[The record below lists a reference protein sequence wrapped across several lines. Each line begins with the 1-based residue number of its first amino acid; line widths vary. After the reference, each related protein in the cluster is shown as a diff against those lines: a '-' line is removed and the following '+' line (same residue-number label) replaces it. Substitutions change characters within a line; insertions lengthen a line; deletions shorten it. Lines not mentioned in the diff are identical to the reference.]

1 MTEAKVSY
9 SESIEEIEE
18 ILSRIE
24 QGDLDVDELT
34 ENVQRV
40 TSLLKLCR
48 KKLRTTEGEI
58 NKILENQD

>member
-48 KKLRTTEGEI
+48 KKLRTTEEEI

>member
-1 MTEAKVSY
+1 MTEVKVSY

-48 KKLRTTEGEI
+48 KKLRTTEEEI